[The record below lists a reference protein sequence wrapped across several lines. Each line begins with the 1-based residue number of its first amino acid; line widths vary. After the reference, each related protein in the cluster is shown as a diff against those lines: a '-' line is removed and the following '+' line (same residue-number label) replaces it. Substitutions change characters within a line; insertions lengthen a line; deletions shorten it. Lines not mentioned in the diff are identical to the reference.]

1 MTGLWQVSG
10 RSELPFDQIVT
21 LDVRYVEEWSLLM
34 DLKVILRT
42 IPAVLIGRGAY

>member
-1 MTGLWQVSG
+1 
-10 RSELPFDQIVT
+10 LPFDQIVT